1 MLLGT
6 MGLALWSLL
15 EVRPQCAN
23 SLAHISLSWV
33 TPPLFGRNRYN
44 LFGRPSRRD
53 ARQTPLATAREG
65 ELAAEALGVEEV
77 THGAHG
83 EPEGS
88 MPERELLELPMS
100 ATARVEAPRH
110 QVRSEKPNG
119 RNCYSSRLRVRYHDS
134 PSPPRGIAVSF
145 TQHRVRTSVREPVRE
160 HVQRGCMAVGVSPRS
175 VSRAIE
181 WPAGRLVEPREA
193 RAAEAGLGER
203 T

>member
-1 MLLGT
+1 MVCGIE
-6 MGLALWSLL
+6 SS
-15 EVRPQCAN
+15 VFCSR
-23 SLAHISLSWV
+23 SV

-110 QVRSEKPNG
+110 QVRSEKPNEP
-119 RNCYSSRLRVRYHDS
+119 NCYSSRLRVRYHDS
-134 PSPPRGIAVSF
+134 PSPPRGIALPF
-145 TQHRVRTSVREPVRE
+145 TRYCVRISVREPVRE

>member
-23 SLAHISLSWV
+23 STAHISLSWV

-110 QVRSEKPNG
+110 QVRSEKPNE
-119 RNCYSSRLRVRYHDS
+119 RKCYSSRPRGRDHGS
-134 PSPPRGIAVSF
+134 CSQPRGIALRSTCCCVC
-145 TQHRVRTSVREPVRE
+145 TSVREPVRE

-181 WPAGRLVEPREA
+181 WPVGRLVEPREA